1 MTPAA
6 ETSEVPPGQLPDEYF
21 ADWNP
26 LTVNEYPRR
35 QPLAEQGY
43 LGLAAV
49 EWARDKADAQDT
61 VSDFLAG
68 PKNDLTQALQLL
80 T

>member
-6 ETSEVPPGQLPDEYF
+6 ETPEVPPGQLPDEYF

-26 LTVNEYPRR
+26 LTVNEYLRR
-35 QPLAEQGY
+35 QPLADQVS
-43 LGLAAV
+43 LALAAV
-49 EWARDKADAQDT
+49 EWTREKADAQDA

-68 PKNDLTQALQLL
+68 DKDDLTQALQLL
-80 T
+80 A